1 MNTEPPIP
9 RRVLVTGAAGRL
21 GRAAL
26 DDLAAHGIATVAADR
41 AELGAVP
48 ADRVVVGDLAD
59 RDVASDAV
67 RDVDAVLHF
76 AAIPAPTLGTPH
88 EVFVGNVATTFA
100 VLEAAASAG
109 VRRAVFASSLSVTGL
124 PWSEEFRH
132 PAYVPIDEDMPL
144 QVADPYALSKQAD
157 EAIGAMLARRNRMTT
172 VALRYPYMAPPDA
185 LWQRRDALAAD
196 AFGGARDFWTYLDL
210 RDAARAARLAI
221 TRPLS
226 GFHVI
231 FVAAPRTLAREPT
244 EDLLARYHRGVP
256 RRDGTPIPGRTAPID
271 LSRAREVL
279 GFEAEHLYD

>member
-21 GRAAL
+21 GRAAV

-41 AELGAVP
+41 AALGAVP

-109 VRRAVFASSLSVTGL
+109 VRRAVFASSLS
-124 PWSEEFRH
+124 
-132 PAYVPIDEDMPL
+132 
-144 QVADPYALSKQAD
+144 
-157 EAIGAMLARRNRMTT
+157 
-172 VALRYPYMAPPDA
+172 
-185 LWQRRDALAAD
+185 
-196 AFGGARDFWTYLDL
+196 
-210 RDAARAARLAI
+210 
-221 TRPLS
+221 
-226 GFHVI
+226 
-231 FVAAPRTLAREPT
+231 
-244 EDLLARYHRGVP
+244 
-256 RRDGTPIPGRTAPID
+256 
-271 LSRAREVL
+271 
-279 GFEAEHLYD
+279 